1 MSFYHIIHIII
12 AATSFIFSFYT
23 ICSVVSF
30 LSFTPTQP
38 ASQQSDIY
46 GHIYNLIILFMFT
59 CQHSLMKVFPISTL
73 LKCPSL
79 SHLDRTWYVTG
90 TNCCLMMMVNYWTSS
105 SIILWNLDTTS
116 SSFLWWLFSMTHSMA
131 WYLIYCSTI
140 MLDLPDL
147 LGIRQIVQHCSH
159 KTYSCDSSLTRLYSH
174 MRHPSFSSLSII
186 LLARP
191 MMTLDR
197 AIVAT
202 ILCTYMYTAWRPDLA
217 DLSYQVKQWGNKK
230 RLLDKLL

>member
-1 MSFYHIIHIII
+1 MSFYYIIHIII
-12 AATSFIFSFYT
+12 ATISFIFSFYT

-38 ASQQSDIY
+38 ASQQSGKFLTNICFIISFVLIDIY

-73 LKCPSL
+73 LKYPSL
-79 SHLDRTWYVTG
+79 SHLDRTWYVMA
-90 TNCCLMMMVNYWTSS
+90 TNCCLMMMVNCWTSS

-116 SSFLWWLFSMTHSMA
+116 SSFLWWLFSITHSMA

-147 LGIRQIVQHCSH
+147 LGIQQIVEHCSD
-159 KTYSCDSSLTRLYSH
+159 KTVSITIYIIHIQYTVLII
-174 MRHPSFSSLSII
+174 FS
-186 LLARP
+186 P
-191 MMTLDR
+191 HVT
-197 AIVAT
+197 
-202 ILCTYMYTAWRPDLA
+202 PP
-217 DLSYQVKQWGNKK
+217 
-230 RLLDKLL
+230 